1 MSAYEKI
8 IKDRGIVE
16 TLVLGTMLKSLTLFS
31 EYKISENDFI
41 IDKVKFFFSL
51 GRTMSKTHSEL
62 DEASVAKFV
71 SSNKL
76 KSEYEK
82 YGGWNS
88 LSSAMEYGKET
99 NISAY
104 IDDLAKNNL
113 LIALDKRGFNITKE
127 MDHNELKFI
136 PFELFQSMSCREVE
150 EFYEGLI
157 SSCSVNSIKN
167 NMKVENLL
175 LTKED
180 REKLKEKTEA
190 GTPYNIM
197 FEYNEKE
204 IGLSDNEELK
214 YIYSLPV
221 LSNRTNG
228 LGKGGGINII
238 SGFSGIGKT
247 TLLFFNYILSMIYQG
262 EKVVIFANEQKSQYF
277 KSMLVSFIAYNI
289 FNYHDLDRNKIDNGD
304 FTDFEEELMEK
315 IEAFLKNRGFEES
328 LKFIY
333 MEEFGIYEIL
343 RKSKE
348 LVAHEGFTVIAV
360 DTFKSENSS
369 DTNYTGRLI
378 ENSKLLDNFGNKYN
392 VITLLSMQ
400 LVTAQENKSSYLSA
414 SDLAEAKAVKNV
426 CGLLML
432 MRKVVNDLELDSTN
446 KKFFLKPYRLKYN
459 KLKKTTEREYIQF
472 DIKDLQKEY
481 RLLFLNKSRRGQ
493 DGDVIL
499 LRFYGKTGRF
509 EEIGRCE
516 KVYRG
521 QLSY

>member
-190 GTPYNIM
+190 
-197 FEYNEKE
+197 
-204 IGLSDNEELK
+204 
-214 YIYSLPV
+214 
-221 LSNRTNG
+221 
-228 LGKGGGINII
+228 
-238 SGFSGIGKT
+238 
-247 TLLFFNYILSMIYQG
+247 
-262 EKVVIFANEQKSQYF
+262 
-277 KSMLVSFIAYNI
+277 
-289 FNYHDLDRNKIDNGD
+289 
-304 FTDFEEELMEK
+304 
-315 IEAFLKNRGFEES
+315 
-328 LKFIY
+328 
-333 MEEFGIYEIL
+333 
-343 RKSKE
+343 
-348 LVAHEGFTVIAV
+348 
-360 DTFKSENSS
+360 
-369 DTNYTGRLI
+369 
-378 ENSKLLDNFGNKYN
+378 
-392 VITLLSMQ
+392 
-400 LVTAQENKSSYLSA
+400 
-414 SDLAEAKAVKNV
+414 
-426 CGLLML
+426 
-432 MRKVVNDLELDSTN
+432 
-446 KKFFLKPYRLKYN
+446 
-459 KLKKTTEREYIQF
+459 
-472 DIKDLQKEY
+472 
-481 RLLFLNKSRRGQ
+481 
-493 DGDVIL
+493 
-499 LRFYGKTGRF
+499 
-509 EEIGRCE
+509 
-516 KVYRG
+516 
-521 QLSY
+521 